1 MNMLLSIVVAI
12 LFAVGT
18 FLLLKQDLVRVI
30 IGMALISN
38 ATILFIVAAGLTRG
52 SAPILPIQEG
62 TQASDPLVQALA
74 LTAIV
79 INFGVTVLLLVLIY
93 QVWVTHRSVDQEVL
107 RQAEEDE
114 LAEFEQRQRGP

>member
-114 LAEFEQRQRGP
+114 LAEFEQRQRGL

>member
-18 FLLLKQDLVRVI
+18 FLLLKRDLVRVI